1 MNRREFVARSA
12 AAGAAAVPGRRLRAR
27 AATAAPWYAA
37 MRRCGQLNFN
47 ERDPLTLDV
56 AAWAEYWA
64 SLRVNA
70 LLVNGGG
77 IMAFYPTDVP
87 YHHRSAFLGT
97 RDLFGE
103 MAAAARAGHPG
114 GGAHGL
120 QLLLG
125 GGAAGAPGVV
135 RARPRRR
142 ATPAQR
148 IHLALQDLHVLAVF
162 HRADAGHL
170 PRDRQA
176 LCGRR
181 VLRSEERRVGKEC
194 T

>member
-1 MNRREFVARSA
+1 MNRREFLALSA
-12 AAGAAAVPGRRLRAR
+12 AARAAAHPGRRRHV
-27 AATAAPWYAA
+27 AAPPAPWYAS

-56 AAWAEYWA
+56 GAWAEYWA

-103 MAAAARAGHPG
+103 MAAAARARGIR
-114 GGAHGL
+114 
-120 QLLLG
+120 
-125 GGAAGAPGVV
+125 VV
-135 RARPRRR
+135 ARMDCNYSWEE
-142 ATPAQR
+142 A
-148 IHLALQDLHVLAVF
+148 
-162 HRADAGHL
+162 
-170 PRDRQA
+170 
-176 LCGRR
+176 
-181 VLRSEERRVGKEC
+181 LRSEERRVGKEGRSRWSPDP
-194 T
+194 